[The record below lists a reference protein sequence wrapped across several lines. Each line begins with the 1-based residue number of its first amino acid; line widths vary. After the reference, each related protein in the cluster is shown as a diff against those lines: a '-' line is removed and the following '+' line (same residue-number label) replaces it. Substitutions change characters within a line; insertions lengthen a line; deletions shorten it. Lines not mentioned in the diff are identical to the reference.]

1 MRSPMKQMA
10 LVAATFLIAFAL
22 CFPIIWT
29 FFTGLKSETD
39 AISVPPRIFVPLGF
53 DHYVGALGGDYLHY
67 LINTLVAVFASM
79 LAAFALALP
88 AAYKLAFFP
97 GKRANDVLFFALST
111 RFMPG
116 VAVIVPI
123 FLLYTKIGLIDSL
136 VGLVIMYTTLNIPIV
151 LWLMRSFFKDV
162 PYELV
167 EAALMEGASHPR
179 IFWEVALPLSRA
191 GLATTAFLLLILTWN
206 EFFFAVN
213 LSGHSAATLPVYM
226 ASFFTTEGQSW
237 ARMSAASI
245 VAVFPVLVAGWLAS
259 RALVKNMLA
268 GAVK

>member
-1 MRSPMKQMA
+1 MRSPIRDIA
-10 LVAATFLIAFAL
+10 LAFATFAAALLL

-29 FFTGLKSETD
+29 VFTGFKHETD
-39 AISVPPRIFVPLGF
+39 AISVPPTVLVPLTWS
-53 DHYVGALGGDYLHY
+53 HYLGALAGDYPHY
-67 LINTLVAVFASM
+67 LENTLVAVTGSM
-79 LAAFALALP
+79 AAAFALAVP

-97 GKRANDVLFFALST
+97 GRKSNDLLFFALST

-123 FLLYTKIGLIDSL
+123 FLLFTKLGLINSL
-136 VGLVIMYTTLNIPIV
+136 VGLVVIYTSLNIPIV

-167 EAALMEGASHPR
+167 ESALLEGAPHR
-179 IFWEVALPLSRA
+179 VIVWKIILPLSRA
-191 GLATTAFLLLILTWN
+191 GLATTAFLVIIMTWN

-213 LSGHSAATLPVYM
+213 LTGQTAATLPVYM

-237 ARMSAASI
+237 ARMSAAAI
-245 VAVFPVLVAGWLAS
+245 LAVLPVLLLGWIAS
-259 RALVKNMLA
+259 RALARGSLS
-268 GAVK
+268 GALK